1 MGDGPATV
9 TWRRHDDARWRLEA
23 SDLSSLAA
31 AIGTDLLKAFCR
43 CFVHC
48 NRLVSLAQLVLL
60 NAEHVRLDSVPGGR
74 NARTIVWLAAGTL
87 RELSLSLQAL
97 RSELRRRQ
105 WLDLDVTALETCRAL
120 EVRWQED
127 DQHRQLRNQ
136 VAFHVDADVVARGID
151 TLLSRGGTVAL
162 AEGDGPLDQQTS
174 FTIADEAVILGA
186 GDDVE
191 STLASLR
198 DVHTD
203 QRVHLAVQ
211 TLFVAAVQRAGVAVI
226 EA

>member
-1 MGDGPATV
+1 MGDPPATV
-9 TWRRHDDARWRLEA
+9 TWRRHDDAGWRLEA
-23 SDLSSLAA
+23 SDLSSLAG
-31 AIGTDLLKAFCR
+31 AIGTDLFKAFCR

-60 NAEHVRLDSVPGGR
+60 NAEHVRLDSIPGGR

-87 RELSLSLQAL
+87 RELSLSLQIL
-97 RSELRRRQ
+97 RSELRKRQ
-105 WLDLDVTALETCRAL
+105 WLDLDVAALETCRAL

-127 DQHRQLRNQ
+127 DQHRQLRDQ

-151 TLLSRGGTVAL
+151 ALLARGGTAAL
-162 AEGDGPLDQQTS
+162 AEGGGPLDQETS

-191 STLASLR
+191 ATLASLR
-198 DVHTD
+198 DVHAD

-211 TLFVAAVQRAGVAVI
+211 TLFVAAVERGGVAVI